1 MNLCHASL
9 AGLLALSGLASA
21 DPALRPATAAERAAM
36 GVDAADMPLLVREG
50 AIASRGEV
58 ALDPAGGS
66 SAPTLTRSGIA
77 FNGRTSAFAFST
89 VGNSL
94 VCTGSSEPFATAT
107 LDLPDQAQI
116 IYVDTFGFD
125 TSTSKD
131 LTTHLLSVCLP
142 SFAAGT
148 PVLTN
153 LGSVSSGGGAN
164 NFFTRLD
171 LSAAPVT
178 VDNYTCRYLARVR
191 MAEGGCAG
199 SSIMLDKVRVTYT
212 QP

>member
-36 GVDAADMPLLVREG
+36 GVDATDTPVLVRKG
-50 AIASRGEV
+50 AIAIRGESP
-58 ALDPAGGS
+58 LDPAGG
-66 SAPTLTRSGIA
+66 PGDHTLTRPGVT
-77 FNGRTSAFAFST
+77 FNGRTSAFEFST
-89 VGNSL
+89 VGASL
-94 VCTGSSEPFATAT
+94 VCTGSSEPFVTAT
-107 LDLPDQAQI
+107 LDLPDQVQI
-116 IYVDTFGFD
+116 TYVDTFGFD
-125 TSTSKD
+125 TSASKD

-191 MAEGGCAG
+191 MAEGACAG
-199 SSIMLDKVRVTYT
+199 SRIMLDKVRVSYT